1 MEQTRRHSKKRD
13 AILSVIRGTK
23 LHPSAEWVY
32 EKIRDVYPDISLGT
46 VYRNLALFRDDGL
59 VRVVTV
65 VNGTERYDAN
75 TLPHPHFACR
85 QCGAVIDITADFS
98 MTASQLTKE
107 GFQVENCDIT
117 YHGLCPSCSKHK
129 I

>member
-1 MEQTRRHSKKRD
+1 MEQIRRHSKKRD
-13 AILSVIRGTK
+13 AILSVIQGTK
-23 LHPSAEWVY
+23 LHPTAEWIY

-46 VYRNLALFRDDGL
+46 VYRNLTLFKDDGL

-85 QCGAVIDITADFS
+85 QCGAVHDITVDFS
-98 MTASQLTKE
+98 MAAAQLQGE

-117 YHGLCPSCSKHK
+117 YHGLCPSCATHRN
-129 I
+129 